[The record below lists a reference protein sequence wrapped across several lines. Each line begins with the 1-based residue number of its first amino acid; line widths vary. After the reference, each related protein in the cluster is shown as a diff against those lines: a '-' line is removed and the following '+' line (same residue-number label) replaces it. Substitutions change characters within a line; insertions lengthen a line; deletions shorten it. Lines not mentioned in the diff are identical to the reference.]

1 MSSGGKGGGSSGGDT
16 ETTIRYAPYL
26 EAAHQRALTT
36 LDSRVASAT
45 GSSPYGNPEVLA
57 IDDAMLGVHDDMETN
72 WELKNFPS
80 LWDMFGKFMAGLDVH
95 KLWHQTY
102 QDLTYG
108 PQIQAAVSAQA
119 AMIQDDIDT
128 TVMPKFLA
136 GMRDIG
142 AVHSSSFVV
151 GKSIIQDAHVKAINK
166 FAGDIRIRAL
176 EVSAQVWSR
185 HLDWSQAVVHSYQEM
200 MKLYFVAK
208 MDEREDHMRWAGL
221 HGMWDINL
229 MEHVRGMLGALGGGH
244 PIHDENQPSQMQ
256 RSIGGMLSGAA
267 AGASVGGPWG
277 AAIGGALGLAA
288 SLF

>member
-1 MSSGGKGGGSSGGDT
+1 M
-16 ETTIRYAPYL
+16 
-26 EAAHQRALTT
+26 
-36 LDSRVASAT
+36 
-45 GSSPYGNPEVLA
+45 GSSPYGDAEPIP
-57 IDDAMLGVHDDMETN
+57 IDDGLLGVHDDMETN

-151 GKSIIQDAHVKAINK
+151 GKSIIQDAHVKAVNK

-185 HLDWSQAVVHSYQEM
+185 HLDWSQAVVQSYKDM
-200 MKLYFVAK
+200 MQFYFVAK
-208 MDEREDHMRWAGL
+208 MDEREDQMRWAAK
-221 HGMWDINL
+221 HEMWDINL

-244 PIHDENQPSQMQ
+244 PIKDENQPSQMQ
-256 RSIGGMLSGAA
+256 RSIAGLMSGAA
-267 AGASVGGPWG
+267 AGASIGGPWG
-277 AAIGGALGLAA
+277 AGIGGALGLAA